1 MIPKVSVNFVKGVLL
16 VGILIIAI
24 TDAWK
29 GKWSMAIMDL
39 ILFVVLFILLV
50 KVSITVEI
58 DDKGKK

>member
-39 ILFVVLFILLV
+39 ILLVVLFILLV